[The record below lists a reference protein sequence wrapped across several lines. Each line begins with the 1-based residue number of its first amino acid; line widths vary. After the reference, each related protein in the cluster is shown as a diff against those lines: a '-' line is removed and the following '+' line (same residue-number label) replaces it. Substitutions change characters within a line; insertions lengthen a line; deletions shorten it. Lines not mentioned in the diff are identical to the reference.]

1 MSRNAREEFISEVKR
16 EKVICAYIYQAKW
29 SNTILA
35 EYVLK
40 KWYTEA
46 DYDAFLKSLSFTYD
60 AGYWW
65 QVVFWYIWLED
76 WKRCERWEYD
86 WSEWWELKKCPEI
99 NAKCIS
105 DN

>member
-40 KWYTEA
+40 K
-46 DYDAFLKSLSFTYD
+46 
-60 AGYWW
+60 
-65 QVVFWYIWLED
+65 
-76 WKRCERWEYD
+76 
-86 WSEWWELKKCPEI
+86 
-99 NAKCIS
+99 
-105 DN
+105 